1 MCFLVF
7 RPYLD
12 AIVIYEKEKEAH
24 SRIILKQG
32 WGAGKFF
39 FGSGS
44 GS

>member
-24 SRIILKQG
+24 SRIILKYILYS
-32 WGAGKFF
+32 FF
-39 FGSGS
+39 ITKDEHC
-44 GS
+44 